1 MKNKFA
7 FLTLLL
13 IFLSPI
19 FASQNSV
26 KNSAQDLSKNQNTIE
41 QFSNQIKTPKS
52 VVALSKSV
60 AQMWLLA
67 GGTLSGCTSDALEL
81 PEINPE
87 VISVGTLTTT
97 SLESIFSLK
106 PDFVILT
113 KDIPIHKN
121 LKTNLE
127 NLGVQVYV
135 VDVKSFSDYEDVMK
149 DFTSLTCR
157 NDLYKK
163 NVQDVKEN
171 FSKFIEKAKLKNP
184 EKKLTYIFFRVS
196 ATKNKILKEHFANE
210 IFQNLNL
217 QNVISDKNSLTEL
230 NAESLLSYNPNI
242 IFVVSQGNEKKAKD
256 IFCQV
261 FEKNPIWS
269 QLSAVKNKRVYILPK
284 ELFNYKPNNNWNK
297 AYAYI
302 FNLIYAD

>member
-1 MKNKFA
+1 MKNKFI
-7 FLTLLL
+7 FFTLLL
-13 IFLSPI
+13 IFLSPV
-19 FASQNSV
+19 FATQNLSQNAL
-26 KNSAQDLSKNQNTIE
+26 KQNLIE
-41 QFSNQIKTPKS
+41 ENKSPKS

-60 AQMWLLA
+60 AQMWLLV
-67 GGTLSGCTSDALEL
+67 GGKLSGCTSDALEL
-81 PEINPE
+81 PEINSD
-87 VISVGTLTTT
+87 VSVVGTLTTT
-97 SLESIFSLK
+97 SLESIFSLN

-127 NLGVQVYV
+127 NLDVQVYV
-135 VDVKSFSDYEDVMK
+135 VDVKSFSDYENVMK
-149 DFTSLTCR
+149 DFTSLTNR
-157 NDLYKK
+157 SDLYKK

-171 FSKFIEKAKLKNP
+171 FTKYIEKAKSKNP

-230 NAESLLSYNPNI
+230 NVESLLTYDPDI

-256 IFCQV
+256 IFSQV

-269 QLSAVKNKRVYILPK
+269 QLSAVKNNQVYVLPK
-284 ELFNYKPNNNWNK
+284 ELFNYKPNNNWDK